1 MSVSKPKQYALAI
14 LASIH
19 QGASAFT
26 SPSATSG
33 LTSRPGLSVPAA
45 GRSSPPATTTSL
57 ASTVD
62 PSTITKK
69 EYQDICGVDFDDT
82 TLADRLART
91 NYLYPKHV
99 EVIEDFAPLVD
110 KMVDEIV
117 SISAGKDRSWKGRE
131 SRRKTEHVGVR
142 TRGRTV
148 RGKRDQNS
156 RRVQPSS
163 EPKSHET
170 AAAVEEFSPER
181 ARAAGHEP
189 CVRRRDSP
197 ARNAGNGPE
206 TAVHWLD
213 TRANTASSGPAV

>member
-26 SPSATSG
+26 SPSTTSS
-33 LTSRPGLSVPAA
+33 LTSRPGLSVPSTGA
-45 GRSSPPATTTSL
+45 SSAPHTSTTSL

-62 PSTITKK
+62 PATITKK
-69 EYQDICGVDFDDT
+69 EYQDICGVDFDDS

-117 SISAGKDRSWKGRE
+117 SISRGCGN
-131 SRRKTEHVGVR
+131 RKKT
-142 TRGRTV
+142 
-148 RGKRDQNS
+148 
-156 RRVQPSS
+156 
-163 EPKSHET
+163 
-170 AAAVEEFSPER
+170 
-181 ARAAGHEP
+181 
-189 CVRRRDSP
+189 
-197 ARNAGNGPE
+197 
-206 TAVHWLD
+206 
-213 TRANTASSGPAV
+213 